1 MTAEEEVR
9 AASREFYAALNR
21 MLAGDA
27 SSLADIWSHSPT
39 VTALHPIGDWHVGWD
54 EVWNSFERVAKASTG
69 GQVDITDQLIR
80 VAGDTAYEVGVE
92 RADFAIA
99 GDPLTV
105 NSRVTNI
112 YHREDGAW
120 KIVHHHGD
128 KSQGISEALDRA
140 RSK

>member
-1 MTAEEEVR
+1 MSAEEEVR
-9 AASREFYAALNR
+9 AASEEFYAALNR

-27 SSLADIWSHSPT
+27 SSLGDIWSHSPT

-54 EVWNSFERVAKASTG
+54 EVKSSFDKVAKASTG
-69 GQVDITDQLIR
+69 GQVTMTDQLIR

-92 RADFAIA
+92 HAQFAIA
-99 GDPLTV
+99 GQPLTV

-112 YHREDGAW
+112 YRREQGAW

-128 KSQGISEALDRA
+128 KSPGILEALDRA
-140 RSK
+140 QS

>member
-1 MTAEEEVR
+1 MTAEDDVR
-9 AASREFYAALNR
+9 AASEEFYAALNR

-54 EVWNSFERVAKASTG
+54 EVKRSFDEVAEASTG
-69 GQVDITDQLIR
+69 GQVDITDRLIR
-80 VAGDTAYEVGVE
+80 VAGDMAYEVGVE
-92 RADFAIA
+92 HADFEIA
-99 GDPLTV
+99 GEPLTV

-112 YHREDGAW
+112 YRREGGAW

-128 KSQGISEALDRA
+128 KAQGILEALDYA
-140 RSK
+140 KS

>member
-1 MTAEEEVR
+1 MTAEDEVR

-27 SSLADIWSHSPT
+27 RSLGDIWSHSST
-39 VTALHPIGDWHVGWD
+39 VTAMHPIGDWRVGWD
-54 EVWNSFERVAKASTG
+54 QVKKSFDQVAEASTG
-69 GQVDITDQLIR
+69 GRVALTDQLVR

-92 RADFAIA
+92 HAQFAIA
-99 GDPLTV
+99 GQPLTV

-112 YHREDGAW
+112 YRREAGAW

-128 KSQGISEALDRA
+128 KSPGISEALDRA
-140 RSK
+140 

>member
-1 MTAEEEVR
+1 MSAEDEVR
-9 AASREFYAALNR
+9 AASEELYAALNR

-27 SSLADIWSHSPT
+27 RSLGDIWSHSST

-54 EVWNSFERVAKASTG
+54 DVKSSFDKVAKASTG
-69 GQVDITDQLIR
+69 GQVTLTDQLIR

-92 RADFAIA
+92 HAQFAIA
-99 GDPLTV
+99 GQPLTV

-112 YHREDGAW
+112 YRREQGAW

-128 KSQGISEALDRA
+128 KSPGILEALDRA
-140 RSK
+140 QS